1 MTRSAFLGLFAAA
14 FQPEPAKP
22 VHACFTD
29 AEIHLIRDFFRPG
42 GGNPPPSAQNREPL
56 TPALAKQ
63 IRRGGILPSNL
74 ALSSFPAALARQLP
88 PPPKDYERVLFHRWV
103 LLMHASSRLIVDV
116 VELVHR
122 PVQPD

>member
-14 FQPEPAKP
+14 FQSEPPKP
-22 VHACFTD
+22 VYASFTD
-29 AEIHLIRDFFRPG
+29 AEVHLIRDFFRPG
-42 GGNPPPSAQNREPL
+42 GGNPPPPTRHRDPL

-74 ALSSFPAALARQLP
+74 NLAGFPAALAKQLP

-103 LLMHASSRLIVDV
+103 LLIHASSRLIADL
-116 VELVHR
+116 VELAHR
-122 PVQPD
+122 PAQPD